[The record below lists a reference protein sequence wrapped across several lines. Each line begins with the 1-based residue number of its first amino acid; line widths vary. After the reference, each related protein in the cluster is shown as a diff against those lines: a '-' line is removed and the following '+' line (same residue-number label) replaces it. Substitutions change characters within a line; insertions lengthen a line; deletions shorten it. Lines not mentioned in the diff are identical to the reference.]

1 MPAHPVR
8 ETEAGTGIYVET
20 ELKGP
25 EEQAGPKAGTPGY
38 TASLHFHPMLDLL
51 GVLSEPCLPHSLRL
65 ALIGTSQLLMLWSPT
80 LPPSPLPGP
89 TPTRLAG

>member
-1 MPAHPVR
+1 MPAQPVR
-8 ETEAGTGIYVET
+8 EAEAGTGIHVET

-25 EEQAGPKAGTPGY
+25 EEQVGPKAGTPGC

-51 GVLSEPCLPHSLRL
+51 GVHGEPCLPHSR
-65 ALIGTSQLLMLWSPT
+65 TSQLLMLWSPT

-89 TPTRLAG
+89 TPS